1 MRVPLRRPGLS
12 PWARDLVPG
21 GLDEA
26 TARLRGHLLATL
38 DPAGALRSPCD
49 SRVPETALCLRLLER
64 SGLRADAQASLRTFL
79 AGRRDAPERL
89 DRVLVTAALEH
100 ARGLSDAG
108 FGEFLTR
115 APSFTSHRKQA
126 MISGVLALFGAPA
139 AEPDPGAFSHEG
151 LHIWAKVQVTALKVI
166 TYRALRRTEE
176 VRGGDLDLLLS
187 TQNRADLWE
196 GNVLIHLSVL
206 HALVGMPGTA
216 AAVEHGVE
224 QVLRH
229 QRADGGLPFVTDTD
243 TWTTATGGVA
253 LSALGAPP
261 AVLHRMAG
269 HLVGRQRR
277 NGGWAYTDLAEQTD
291 VDDICVATEFLH
303 GLDPER
309 YSSAVDAALAHLRAI
324 AGESG
329 GFPTYV
335 KDAPAEAC
343 MTAAAVN
350 ALGVRPM
357 PHAPLI
363 RDGMRYLDRAQHA
376 DGSFDP
382 DWSASS
388 LHTLFRA
395 VLAAGQA
402 GADAGPEALRVRHRA
417 LERVVRTQNPDGG
430 WGWTPDHSSDAVSTA
445 YALIALCAQDDPGPV
460 ASGLGFLLS
469 CQRADGSV
477 ESVSDSIG
485 PRPFVFRVAALA
497 DVFCGLALGHVAS
510 RLGPA
515 CERVPAPGG
524 YAASPSG
531 VMIQR

>member
-1 MRVPLRRPGLS
+1 MPS
-12 PWARDLVPG
+12 
-21 GLDEA
+21 GLDQA
-26 TARLRGHLLATL
+26 TARLRAHLLATV

-49 SRVPETALCLRLLER
+49 SRVLETALCLRLLER
-64 SGLRADAQASLRTFL
+64 SGLRPDAQASLKAYLSR
-79 AGRRDAPERL
+79 RRDASERL
-89 DRVLVTAALEH
+89 DRALVTAALEQ
-100 ARGLSDAG
+100 AQGLSGAG

-115 APSFTSHRKQA
+115 APGFTSHRKQA
-126 MISGVLALFGAPA
+126 MITGILSLFGVPA
-139 AEPDPGAFSHEG
+139 TEPDPAVFSHEG

-166 TYRALRRTEE
+166 TYRALRRTGELLD
-176 VRGGDLDLLLS
+176 GDYDLLAS
-187 TQNRADLWE
+187 TQNLPDLWE

-216 AAVEHGVE
+216 AVVEHGAE

-261 AVLHRMAG
+261 AALHRMAG
-269 HLVGRQRR
+269 HLVGQQRS

-291 VDDICVATEFLH
+291 VDDISVATEFLH
-303 GLDPER
+303 GLDPDR
-309 YSSAVDAALAHLRAI
+309 YASAVDAALAHLRGIVGA
-324 AGESG
+324 SG

-350 ALGVRPM
+350 ALGVRSAL
-357 PHAPLI
+357 HEPLI
-363 RDGMRYLDRAQHA
+363 RDGLRYLDRAQHA
-376 DGSFDP
+376 DGSFGP

-388 LHTLFRA
+388 LHTVFRA
-395 VLAAGQA
+395 VLAAGQ
-402 GADAGPEALRVRHRA
+402 GGSEAGPEALRVRHRA
-417 LERVVRTQNPDGG
+417 LERVIGTQNPDGG
-430 WGWTPDHSSDAVSTA
+430 WGWTPDHPSDAVSTA

-460 ASGLGFLLS
+460 AAGLGHLLS

-477 ESVSDSIG
+477 ESTSDSIG

-510 RLGPA
+510 RLEP
-515 CERVPAPGG
+515 ERGRVTAPR
-524 YAASPSG
+524 YAAASSVAP
-531 VMIQR
+531 VRP